1 MQTSFLYLYPIFNS
15 GTIQEEVKDLLD
27 SEKFNK
33 VDTSWHTLMNQ
44 VREDL
49 SVLNLGQITGLERGL
64 KANLD
69 TLDRIQKN
77 LSEYLES
84 KQRFFPRFYFLP
96 NEDLIEI
103 LGDSQKPRKIQHHLS
118 KIFEG
123 VDTLGFRKA
132 VEPT

>member
-49 SVLNLGQITGLERGL
+49 SVLNLSQITGLERGL

-84 KQRFFPRFYFLP
+84 K
-96 NEDLIEI
+96 
-103 LGDSQKPRKIQHHLS
+103 
-118 KIFEG
+118 
-123 VDTLGFRKA
+123 
-132 VEPT
+132 